1 MDIKILEQ
9 TDTKIRFVIEK
20 ADPTIPN
27 SLRRVLLNDI
37 PKMAIED
44 VEFHLGSI
52 RDEDGREY
60 ESISPLFDE
69 IVAHRLGM
77 LPIPSEMSLYGFRED
92 CDCADEGCPNCTIMY
107 TLNKK
112 GPCTVYSGDL
122 EPLGDRNL
130 AIKEDLIPIVKLSER
145 QALLIYA
152 TAVMGIGKKHAKW
165 QVVTN
170 CGYKYHPTVEI
181 DKDECDLCGLCTSA
195 CPKNILVFE
204 NSKLRIEKDKVL
216 DCNVCMACVEACL
229 AGTRQGSENQKEK
242 SPLTVKGDD
251 TKFIFI
257 FETDGAISAKD
268 TLDKALEL
276 LEERFTTFR
285 DLISD
290 LE

>member
-9 TDTKIRFVIEK
+9 TETKLVFVIEK
-20 ADPTIPN
+20 SNPTIVN
-27 SLRRVLLNDI
+27 SLRRVLLSDI
-37 PKMAIED
+37 PKMAIEN

-77 LPIPSEMSLYGFRED
+77 LPIPTDSSLYTTQDVCE
-92 CDCADEGCPNCTIMY
+92 CAGEGCPNCTIMY

-122 EPLGDRNL
+122 DPLGDRNL
-130 AIKEDLIPIVKLSER
+130 AIKETLIPIVKLSKR

-152 TAVMGIGKKHAKW
+152 TAVLGVGKKHAKW

-170 CGYKYHPTVEI
+170 CGYKYYPTVEI
-181 DKDECDLCGLCTSA
+181 NKDECDLCGLCASA
-195 CPKNILVFE
+195 CPKGILVYE
-204 NSKLRIEKDKVL
+204 NSKLKIEKDKVL
-216 DCNVCMACVEACL
+216 DCNVCMACVEACKI
-229 AGTRQGSENQKEK
+229 GTRQGAEDEKEK
-242 SPLTVKGDD
+242 SPLTIFGDD

-276 LEERFTTFR
+276 LEDKFSSFR